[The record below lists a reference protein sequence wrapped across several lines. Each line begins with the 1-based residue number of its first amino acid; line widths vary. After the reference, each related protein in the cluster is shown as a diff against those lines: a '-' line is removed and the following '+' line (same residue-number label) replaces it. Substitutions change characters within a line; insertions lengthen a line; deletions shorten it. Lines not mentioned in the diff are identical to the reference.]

1 MRSVAVIG
9 VGSMGRPMAENL
21 LKAGFRVSV
30 CDLREAALAPF
41 RAAGVPAG
49 HDAGDQAGADM
60 IVVMVGNDGE
70 VADVAARLKPA
81 IDPSKP
87 PLVVIMSSVLP
98 RTIRQAEADLAPTGA
113 IVVDAPVS
121 GGPVRAAEAKMSIM
135 AGGEDAAF
143 TRAEPVLRALGQ
155 PIFRCGPVGSAAAVK
170 IVNNILGVSNMLLMT
185 EAAHLAT
192 SIGVDLPFLLRVM
205 EVSSGRNYASGN
217 FEAFRALTLSNGQ
230 DIDTTRRLL
239 AILKKDLGLASTLSS
254 EEAVAMPILQAVASA
269 TRELAAEDLFA
280 RWQDTLGK
288 FGKEWEGEKP

>member
-1 MRSVAVIG
+1 MKRVAVIG

-21 LKAGFRVSV
+21 RKAGFQVGV
-30 CDLREAALAPF
+30 CDLREEALAPF
-41 RAAGVPAG
+41 RAQGVPASA
-49 HDAGDQAGADM
+49 DAAESAGADM
-60 IVVMVGNDGE
+60 IVIMVGNDG
-70 VADVAARLKPA
+70 DVGDVVGKLKPA
-81 IDPSKP
+81 IDPAKP
-87 PLVVIMSSVLP
+87 PLVAIMSSVLP

-113 IVVDAPVS
+113 VVVDAPVS

-135 AGGEDAAF
+135 AGGDDAVFA
-143 TRAEPVLRALGQ
+143 RAEPVFQALGQ

-192 SIGVDLPFLLRVM
+192 RIGIDLPFLLRIM

-230 DIDTTRRLL
+230 DLDTTSRLL
-239 AILKKDLGLASTLSS
+239 AILKKDLGLANTLSS
-254 EEAVAMPILQAVASA
+254 EEAVSMPVLRAVAGA
-269 TRELAAEDLFA
+269 ARGLEAEDLFV

-288 FGKEWEGEKP
+288 FGKDWQGGDS